1 MFKSRCKVV
10 VCTLVVMLFVSTGVF
25 ASRVEL
31 GANVMKGSLR
41 ISDHWLYG
49 RINNDMSFLS
59 FAGKVALT
67 TNLELEVEHMF
78 GKAELAEPDDYG
90 INFYGYTNTKLGGKL
105 KLSDSVSILI
115 GYSRYL
121 SQYDSYY
128 SSGYTL
134 ENQGGGFKVGFEAV
148 TPATKGFSAS
158 VRYAFLPF
166 VYTTTFELEE
176 DGEGVGV
183 AATEEEYEYDDYVGT
198 GHELKARLRYVFN
211 SGLGLELGY
220 VAEVYNGVSSCC
232 NDYFHEPAGVSSIY
246 AGLNFAF

>member
-1 MFKSRCKVV
+1 LFKSRCKVV

-115 GYSRYL
+115 GYSRVFVNIKVIHGGCGQFLGLSHFLMPL
-121 SQYDSYY
+121 SQYY
-128 SSGYTL
+128 
-134 ENQGGGFKVGFEAV
+134 
-148 TPATKGFSAS
+148 
-158 VRYAFLPF
+158 
-166 VYTTTFELEE
+166 VY
-176 DGEGVGV
+176 
-183 AATEEEYEYDDYVGT
+183 
-198 GHELKARLRYVFN
+198 R
-211 SGLGLELGY
+211 
-220 VAEVYNGVSSCC
+220 
-232 NDYFHEPAGVSSIY
+232 
-246 AGLNFAF
+246 